1 MGTALVVGR
10 KRVPHPAAGTTTV
23 LTLVGDGIV
32 LEPGLGP
39 GLAEEV
45 SLDYAAGERG
55 VGEGGEVEGGRY
67 DGGRFL
73 PLGPVGALGVGEEGA
88 LGFHPAG
95 IEAVDSDVVVFHF
108 EG

>member
-1 MGTALVVGR
+1 MVVGR
-10 KRVPHPAAGTTTV
+10 KRVPHPAAGITTV

-55 VGEGGEVEGGRY
+55 VGEGGEVEGGKVRRRQVPSTGTSRY
-67 DGGRFL
+67 PRGR
-73 PLGPVGALGVGEEGA
+73 
-88 LGFHPAG
+88 
-95 IEAVDSDVVVFHF
+95 
-108 EG
+108 